1 MYVCMYVRASRVV
14 VSPPMMLRVPPNNAS
29 QRVRNTESEK
39 ESNVNCEWMDDGGA
53 AEDDEVAWLR
63 GILK

>member
-1 MYVCMYVRASRVV
+1 
-14 VSPPMMLRVPPNNAS
+14 MMLRVPPNNAS

-39 ESNVNCEWMDDGGA
+39 ESKSNVNCEWMDDGGA

-63 GILK
+63 GILE